1 MCVCV
6 CVCVCVRV
14 CVCVCVCVRACV
26 RTCVCA
32 CACLRESVRA
42 WSRVYVCVFSDSVVI
57 RLQNNQD
64 RCGVSAI
71 TRPTFRQFPHGVPWP
86 TATALQVAD
95 FINLLGF
102 AAEGRYNPM
111 KCQSPLCLML
121 IGLCSFC
128 RMCCLKKSNK
138 KPTKNAGVILRIE
151 FETDPRKQSCLQNFP
166 LFCLYFLTL
175 QAACVLNVFCCYCSF
190 C

>member
-6 CVCVCVRV
+6 CVCVCVRAYV
-14 CVCVCVCVRACV
+14 RECVRACV
-26 RTCVCA
+26 SA
-32 CACLRESVRA
+32 CA
-42 WSRVYVCVFSDSVVI
+42 RVYVCVCVFSDSVVI

-86 TATALQVAD
+86 TTTALQVAD

-111 KCQSPLCLML
+111 KCQSPLCLKL

-138 KPTKNAGVILRIE
+138 KTTKNAGVILRIE
-151 FETDPRKQSCLQNFP
+151 FETDHRKQSCLQNFP

-175 QAACVLNVFCCYCSF
+175 HTACGLNVFCCYCSF